1 MKARWKEH
9 FCNLLNKQGSADPQT
24 CNLIEPRAIKYLSV
38 PITELELE
46 KALKTTRCGKAS
58 GQDRISAHIWK
69 SGGQNLKRD
78 LPGLYN
84 VCWTNVYVPQDFR
97 DAAIVTIHKKR
108 GLRSE
113 CGNHSGIS
121 LLSIA
126 GKILAKIIL
135 KHIKGI
141 SKVMLPESQC
151 GFRAGHSTADMIF
164 PLHQLQEKA
173 IEQQQALYVV
183 FVDFIKAINT
193 VDRETLWKVLELYGC
208 P

>member
-135 KHIKGI
+135 KHITGI

>member
-183 FVDFIKAINT
+183 FVDFTKAINT